1 MDIELKPHIEQPLHE
16 PEELKCFALH
26 GIQLQQLPVV
36 GQVAHVIIANWFF
49 DQLQIEST
57 KYIQFY
63 LYQVYQTTY
72 RCAARQGDVLQV
84 ATSPYPAA
92 VAETVDQSISS

>member
-1 MDIELKPHIEQPLHE
+1 MYIDLKPHIEQPLHE

-36 GQVAHVIIANWFF
+36 GQVAHVIVANWFF

-57 KYIQFY
+57 KYMKY
-63 LYQVYQTTY
+63 YVYQVAHLPL
-72 RCAARQGDVLQV
+72 CCP
-84 ATSPYPAA
+84 SM
-92 VAETVDQSISS
+92 